1 MWPLM
6 HRLRSTSEPTSI
18 QTNRSVKVATQPN
31 DHSRIISRRI
41 RRLAWLTIALA
52 LAPMLGL
59 VLAGLFE
66 AIVPPN
72 GHNPFLASGRPWM
85 ALLMVFAITAP
96 AHVPYVAV
104 LCITAWGL
112 FRHRPWA
119 RIMTLV
125 LTPFALG
132 LMLLFGGGIVDAL
145 FNVLV
150 KGVRDS
156 SVKLRIVAFSPLTL
170 TSAVYCLYAHLLLWN
185 AQVREVF
192 KLPSDRDSPQQSG
205 H

>member
-1 MWPLM
+1 M
-6 HRLRSTSEPTSI
+6 T
-18 QTNRSVKVATQPN
+18 TQPN
-31 DHSRIISRRI
+31 DHSRIIARRI

-112 FRHRPWA
+112 FRHRPCA

-132 LMLLFGGGIVDAL
+132 LMLLFGGGIVDSL

-150 KGVRDS
+150 KSVRDS
-156 SVKLRIVAFSPLTL
+156 NVKMRIVAFTPLTL
-170 TSAVYCLYAHLLLWN
+170 TSAAYCLFAHLLLWK
-185 AQVREVF
+185 AEVRAAF
-192 KLPSDRDSPQQSG
+192 KLPSDPDASERPG